1 MKIAVCVKAVPD
13 AASGRHIDPATNR
26 LDRSGELTISEWD
39 TYAIEEALRLKE
51 AAGDGEIVVVSMGPE
66 RALDALRKALA
77 MGADRAVL
85 VSDAALEGAD
95 LLATAKAL
103 AGALERE
110 SAELV
115 LFGQQSADGGGA
127 CLWAAVAERLRAP
140 VVSQVSELRVEG
152 GSLTGKRQTEYG
164 YDTIRAPLPVVI
176 AVADSINT
184 PRYPS
189 LKGIMGA
196 KKKPQETLTAAA
208 SAAPRRLPTTVV
220 ALNAPP
226 ARGEA
231 RKIEDDGSGAEQIL
245 EFLVAKRLV

>member
-26 LDRSGELTISEWD
+26 LDRSGEPTISEWD

-51 AAGDGEIVVVSMGPE
+51 SAGEGEVVVVSMGPE

-85 VSDAALEGAD
+85 VSDTALEGSD
-95 LLATAKAL
+95 LLGTAKAL
-103 AGALERE
+103 AGALGRE

-140 VVSQVSELRVEG
+140 VVSQVSELALDGAV
-152 GSLTGKRQTEYG
+152 LTGKRQTEYG
-164 YDTIRAPLPVVI
+164 YDTIKAPLPVVV

-196 KKKPQETLTAAA
+196 KKKPQETLTASDVGGADRAA
-208 SAAPRRLPTTVV
+208 TTVV